1 MGVEGDVSMS
11 GAELLALYGE
21 DGEALGKFLPGLKKF
36 AKKAMKFTPQ
46 YLAYRGLKKAFPGKK
61 KAAPPAA
68 KPPQY
73 WKSKGIKKV
82 FTGEDGAM
90 EEILGAAICGDLS
103 GEDIEYLGAFLPGL
117 KKVVKK
123 IGKVTSKIT
132 TAAAR
137 VVGIPQSAINALAK
151 VDPTKLKAGAVTATA
166 KKAIEA
172 AKVLTAPPQKITAV
186 SPAAAGI
193 TTKKVLVVG
202 GAAVGG
208 IILISLIASFARP
221 RSRR

>member
-1 MGVEGDVSMS
+1 MVENDVSMS

-21 DGEALGKFLPGLKKF
+21 DERLGKFLPGLRKF
-36 AKKAMKFTPQ
+36 AKRAVKFTPH
-46 YLAYRGLKKAFPGKK
+46 YFAYKGLKKAFRGKK
-61 KAAPPAA
+61 RAAPPAA

-73 WKSKGIKKV
+73 WQSKGIRKA

-90 EEILGAAICGDLS
+90 EEILGAVIAGDLS

-137 VVGIPQSAINALAK
+137 VVGVPQSAINALAK
-151 VDPTKLKAGAVTATA
+151 VDPTKLKAGAATATA

-172 AKVLTAPPQKITAV
+172 AKILTAPPKQIIPVA
-186 SPAAAGI
+186 PAAAGI
-193 TTKKVLVVG
+193 STKKILVVG

-208 IILISLIASFARP
+208 IILISLLASFVRP
-221 RSRR
+221 RR